1 MSAVINNEY
10 QTALL
15 FKQFTGVA
23 ATQLNSQFSNEPFR
37 AIVNIFSRDVFIEDI
52 PDQAPISIYNLD
64 NSANWAD
71 SSSNGGASIQPSV
84 DSVSS
89 SNFGAL
95 YPDSKLQFYKNVT
108 LDPVPGSQNRV
119 WRKLDSNG
127 NNILRDCIN
136 FKYDDVNSTYLM
148 RIKYSTNGTTYIN
161 NSINS

>member
-52 PDQAPISIYNLD
+52 PDQAPISIYDLD
-64 NSANWAD
+64 NSSNWLD
-71 SSSNGGASIQPSV
+71 SDLSGNPSDISGGGGTFAT
-84 DSVSS
+84 
-89 SNFGAL
+89 L

-108 LDPVPGSQNRV
+108 LGHPCPAPRPCSRSV
-119 WRKLDSNG
+119 
-127 NNILRDCIN
+127 LRRRCPRLRRSL
-136 FKYDDVNSTYLM
+136 V
-148 RIKYSTNGTTYIN
+148 
-161 NSINS
+161 